1 MRNWSDF
8 YPKNPKKTLK
18 FASKTKLNAMRER
31 SLWGVGVA
39 VGMVVGG
46 RVLVER
52 DIFEKE
58 I

>member
-1 MRNWSDF
+1 MVVGWCGGRC
-8 YPKNPKKTLK
+8 
-18 FASKTKLNAMRER
+18 
-31 SLWGVGVA
+31 GVA
-39 VGMVVGG
+39 WGMVVGG